1 MQRKALLLALFGA
14 ANLYALSL
22 NGNAELKSPLSVEFG
37 LEGEVSK
44 GLVGTLSDKK
54 LLTCQPALEGTVKFK
69 GESLLLFTKDM
80 RAGTEYSCK
89 LENGSTASFRTK
101 EFELQKIEK
110 LTDNKYILKFNDDVK
125 ASAVKQIGV
134 LGDNSKNIAFDITL
148 PEPKVVPDITKDEL
162 RQIVERM
169 LAPVP
174 EFYLETFYVRV
185 KSACKSAY
193 FAEFLRLNFA
203 DTFSF
208 KLFER
213 QKIDGMVRELSAHE
227 IVEILWG
234 ERG

>member
-1 MQRKALLLALFGA
+1 MLAQIKPDFESARKIYDEILEQILAYTNFCDENDGEE
-14 ANLYALSL
+14 YR
-22 NGNAELKSPLSVEFG
+22 KVEKCLAQISG
-37 LEGEVSK
+37 
-44 GLVGTLSDKK
+44 
-54 LLTCQPALEGTVKFK
+54 
-69 GESLLLFTKDM
+69 KDM
-80 RAGTEYSCK
+80 S
-89 LENGSTASFRTK
+89 
-101 EFELQKIEK
+101 
-110 LTDNKYILKFNDDVK
+110 KFSLHEWCEAK
-125 ASAVKQIGV
+125 CA
-134 LGDNSKNIAFDITL
+134 KNIAFDITL